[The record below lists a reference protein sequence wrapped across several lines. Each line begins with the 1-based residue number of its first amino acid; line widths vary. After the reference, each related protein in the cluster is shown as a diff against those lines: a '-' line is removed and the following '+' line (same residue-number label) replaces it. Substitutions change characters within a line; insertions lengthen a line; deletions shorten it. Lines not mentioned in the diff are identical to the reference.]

1 MVLVDTPQA
10 IALMKKAIEQIEQ
23 PLDTMVFN
31 LKYAK
36 AEKDEFMLMLC
47 QNGSI
52 TQKQYNEYLANGNKT
67 NTDEIVNAALAV
79 GAVLLIGYLISEMFK
94 GK

>member
-1 MVLVDTPQA
+1 MSNHIDFGRLSYLGDR
-10 IALMKKAIEQIEQ
+10 
-23 PLDTMVFN
+23 
-31 LKYAK
+31 LKTGLASK
-36 AEKDEFMLMLC
+36 QEKDEYMLILYK
-47 QNGSI
+47 NGSI
-52 TQKQYNEYLANGNKT
+52 TQKQYNDYLANGNKA

>member
-1 MVLVDTPQA
+1 MSSINYQRLSYLGDKVKLGTS
-10 IALMKKAIEQIEQ
+10 
-23 PLDTMVFN
+23 T
-31 LKYAK
+31 K
-36 AEKDEFMLMLC
+36 AEKDEFMLMLY

-94 GK
+94 SK